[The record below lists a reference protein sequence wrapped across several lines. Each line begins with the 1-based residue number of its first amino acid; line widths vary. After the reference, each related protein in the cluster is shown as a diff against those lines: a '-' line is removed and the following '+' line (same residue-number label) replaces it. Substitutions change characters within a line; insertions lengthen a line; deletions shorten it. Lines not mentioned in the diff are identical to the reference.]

1 MGEVL
6 ERIAAS
12 LLCAT
17 LFCLMTVKMLGAMQ
31 QAGYKN
37 GTFLRWLERKK
48 NMLFNRLCVLALCLA
63 LSSAITALCFSF
75 LGVKVALLISALP
88 FAFLL
93 LAYLYSERKRALK
106 VETVRTGRLKR
117 LFVCYFFFVLCLSYL
132 FIAFLGFLS
141 VWNGSTLYAL
151 IAYVPFALLAPT
163 LPFILCLANAFMGVF
178 ETARNRKFVK
188 RAGQV
193 LDEKK
198 IVRVGIV
205 GSYGKTSVKNVLKTI
220 LSEKYAVVATPQS
233 YNTPIGIAKTVYLP
247 EFENAEI
254 LIAEMGAR
262 KAGDIAELCQL
273 VKPDFAIF
281 TGVCEQHIQ
290 TFGSIQNVFQE
301 KSEIIKSGAFV
312 VCGANLKER
321 VEEAFEREY
330 IEEAVAFAGFA
341 QVEDLELL
349 PTQTKFVLRFGEEK
363 IGVSTR
369 LLGRMAVE
377 NIALAAYLARECL
390 GLSLE
395 EIARG
400 IEKIQPV
407 PHRLQLLESGG
418 AYILDDGYN
427 CNVIGAREA
436 LAALSRFTGG
446 KCVVTPGIVE
456 CGVLEEEINSELG
469 REIAKAGLDK
479 VVLVGE
485 TLVGAVKAGYMQ
497 AGGDEK
503 KLVLVK
509 TLDEAKAELATWLGA
524 GDCVLFLN
532 DLPDVV

>member
-1 MGEVL
+1 MSEVFQ
-6 ERIAAS
+6 RIVAS

-17 LFCLMTVKMLGAMQ
+17 LFCLMTVKTLGVMQ
-31 QAGYKN
+31 QGGYKN
-37 GTFLRWLERKK
+37 GTFFRWLEKK
-48 NMLFNRLCVLALCLA
+48 ENMLFNRLCVLALCLA

-75 LGVKVALLISALP
+75 LGVKAALLISALP

-93 LAYLYSERKRALK
+93 LGYLYSDYKRALK
-106 VETVRTGRLKR
+106 VPIKKTGRFQR
-117 LFVCYFFFVLCLSYL
+117 LFVCYFFLVLCLSYL
-132 FIAFLGFLS
+132 LIAVLAFLAK
-141 VWNGSTLYAL
+141 WNGSTLYGL
-151 IAYVPFALLAPT
+151 IAYVPFALLVPI
-163 LPFILCLANAFMGVF
+163 LPFILCLANALTGIF
-178 ETARNRKFVK
+178 ENARNRKFVK

-205 GSYGKTSVKNVLKTI
+205 GSYGKTSVKNILKTI
-220 LSEKYAVVATPQS
+220 LSEKYAVVATPES
-233 YNTPIGIAKTVYLP
+233 YNTPIGIAKTVALP

-281 TGVCEQHIQ
+281 TGVCAQHIQ

-312 VCGANLKER
+312 VCGENLKSS
-321 VEEAFEREY
+321 VEEAFEKEY
-330 IEEAVAFAGFA
+330 IDEAVAFAGVA
-341 QVEDLELL
+341 QVQDLQLL
-349 PTQTKFVLRFGEEK
+349 PTHTKFVLCLGEEK

-377 NIALAAYLARECL
+377 NIAIAAYLAHECL
-390 GLSLE
+390 GLSTE

-400 IEKIQPV
+400 IEKIHPV
-407 PHRLQLLESGG
+407 PHRLQLLENGG

-427 CNVIGAREA
+427 CNAVGAKEA

-456 CGVLEEEINSELG
+456 CGVLEEEINGELG
-469 REIAKAGLDK
+469 KQIAQAGLDK

-485 TLVGAVKAGYMQ
+485 TLVGAVKAGFIE
-497 AGGDEK
+497 AGGNVENIA
-503 KLVLVK
+503 VVK
-509 TLDEAKAELATWLGA
+509 TLDEAKAELASWLGA

-532 DLPDVV
+532 DLPDII

>member
-17 LFCLMTVKMLGAMQ
+17 LFCLMTVKTLGVMQ
-31 QAGYKN
+31 QGGYKN
-37 GTFLRWLERKK
+37 GAFLRWLERKE

-63 LSSAITALCFSF
+63 LSSTITALCFSF
-75 LGVKVALLISALP
+75 LGVKTALLLSALP
-88 FAFLL
+88 FVGLL
-93 LAYLYSERKRALK
+93 LTYLYSDRKRSLK
-106 VETVRTGRLKR
+106 VSINKTGRFKR
-117 LFVCYFFFVLCLSYL
+117 LFVCYFFFLLCFSYL
-132 FIAFLGFLS
+132 LIAFLSFLAT
-141 VWNGSTLYAL
+141 WNGSTLYGL
-151 IAYVPFALLAPT
+151 IAYVPFALFVPI
-163 LPFILCLANAFMGVF
+163 LPFILCLANGFTGIF
-178 ETARNRKFVK
+178 ENARNRKFVK

-205 GSYGKTSVKNVLKTI
+205 GSYGKTSVKNILKTM
-220 LSEKYAVVATPQS
+220 LSEKYAVVATPES

-290 TFGSIQNVFQE
+290 TFGSAQNVFAE

-312 VCGANLKER
+312 VCGENLKER
-321 VEEAFEREY
+321 VEEAFEKEY
-330 IEEAVAFAGFA
+330 IEEAVAFVGGA
-341 QVEDLELL
+341 QVENLQLL
-349 PTQTKFVLRFGEEK
+349 PTQTKFVLSFGEEK
-363 IGVSTR
+363 INVSTR

-377 NIALAAYLARECL
+377 NIALAAYLAHECL

-400 IEKIQPV
+400 IEKIQPI

-418 AYILDDGYN
+418 AFILDDGYN
-427 CNVIGAREA
+427 ANVVGAREA
-436 LAALSRFTGG
+436 LSALKRFTGG

-456 CGVLEEEINSELG
+456 CGILEEEINGELG
-469 REIAKAGLDK
+469 KQIATAGLDK

-485 TLVGAVKAGYMQ
+485 TLVGAVKAGYIK
-497 AGGDEK
+497 AGGDTEK
-503 KLVLVK
+503 LALVK
-509 TLDEAKAELATWLGA
+509 TLDEAKAELAGWLGA

-532 DLPDVV
+532 DLPDVI

>member
-1 MGEVL
+1 MGEVF

-17 LFCLMTVKMLGAMQ
+17 LFCLMTVKTLGAMQ

-37 GTFLRWLERKK
+37 GAFLRWLEKRE

-88 FAFLL
+88 LVGL
-93 LAYLYSERKRALK
+93 SLAYLYSDRKRALK
-106 VETVRTGRLKR
+106 VPINKTGRFSR
-117 LFVCYFFFVLCLSYL
+117 LLICYFFFVLCFSYL
-132 FIAFLGFLS
+132 LIALLGFLA
-141 VWNGSTLYAL
+141 VWNGSSLYGL
-151 IAYVPFALLAPT
+151 IAYVPFALLVPI

-178 ETARNRKFVK
+178 ENARNKKFVK

-205 GSYGKTSVKNVLKTI
+205 GSYGKTSVKNILKTI
-220 LSEKYAVVATPQS
+220 LSEKYKVVATPHS
-233 YNTPIGIAKTVYLP
+233 FNTPIGIAKTVALP

-262 KAGDIAELCQL
+262 KVGDIAELCEI

-281 TGVCEQHIQ
+281 TGVCAQHIQ
-290 TFGSIQNVFQE
+290 TFGSIENVFAE

-312 VCGANLKER
+312 VCGENLKAR
-321 VEEAFEREY
+321 VEEAFEKEY
-330 IEEAVAFAGFA
+330 IEEAVAFAGYA
-341 QVEDLELL
+341 QVEDLELC

-363 IGVSTR
+363 INVSTR
-369 LLGRMAVE
+369 LLGRAAVE
-377 NIALAAYLARECL
+377 NIALACFLAHECL
-390 GLSLE
+390 GLSAD

-400 IEKIQPV
+400 VEKIEPV
-407 PHRLQLLESGG
+407 PHRLELIESGG

-427 CNVIGAREA
+427 CNLVGAKEA
-436 LAALSRFTGG
+436 LGALGRFKGG

-456 CGVLEEEINSELG
+456 CGVLEEEINGELG
-469 REIAKAGLDK
+469 KEIAKTGLDK
-479 VVLVGE
+479 IVLVGE
-485 TLVGAVKAGYMQ
+485 TLVGAVKTGYVQ
-497 AGGDEK
+497 AGGDVE
-503 KLVLVK
+503 KLVCVK
-509 TLDEAKAELATWLGA
+509 TLEEAKTELASWLGA

-532 DLPDVV
+532 DLPDLF

>member
-37 GTFLRWLERKK
+37 GAFLRWLEKRE

-75 LGVKVALLISALP
+75 LGLKLALLVSALP
-88 FAFLL
+88 FVFLL
-93 LAYLYSERKRALK
+93 LAYLYSDRKRALK
-106 VETVRTGRLKR
+106 VAIVKTGRLVR
-117 LFVCYFFFVLCLSYL
+117 LLICYFFFVLCFSYL
-132 FIAFLGFLS
+132 FIALLAFLAL
-141 VWNGSTLYAL
+141 WNGSSLYGL
-151 IAYVPFALLAPT
+151 IAYVPFALIVPI

-178 ETARNRKFVK
+178 ENARNKKFVK

-198 IVRVGIV
+198 IVRIGIV
-205 GSYGKTSVKNVLKTI
+205 GSYGKTSVKNILQTI
-220 LSEKYAVVATPQS
+220 LSEKYKVVATPLS
-233 YNTPIGIAKTVYLP
+233 YNTPIGIAKTVALP
-247 EFENAEI
+247 EFESAEI

-262 KAGDIAELCQL
+262 KTGDIAELCKI

-290 TFGSIQNVFQE
+290 TFGSVENVFAE

-312 VCGANLKER
+312 VCGENLKAR
-321 VEEAFEREY
+321 VEEAFEKEY
-330 IEEAVAFAGFA
+330 IDEAVAFAGSS
-341 QVEDLELL
+341 QVEDLQFL
-349 PTQTKFVLRFGEEK
+349 PTQTKFVLRLGEEK
-363 IGVSTR
+363 IDVSTR
-369 LLGRMAVE
+369 LLGRAAVE
-377 NIALAAYLARECL
+377 NIALACVLAYECL
-390 GLSLE
+390 GLSVG

-400 IEKIQPV
+400 VEKIEPV
-407 PHRLQLLESGG
+407 PHRLQLIESGG

-427 CNVIGAREA
+427 CNLVGAKEA
-436 LAALSRFTGG
+436 LNALGRFTGG

-456 CGVLEEEINSELG
+456 CGVLEEEINGELG
-469 REIAKAGLDK
+469 KEIAEAGLDK

-485 TLVGAVKAGYMQ
+485 TLVGAVKAGYVQ
-497 AGGDEK
+497 TGGDME
-503 KLVLVK
+503 KLVVVK
-509 TLDEAKAELATWLGA
+509 TLDEAKTELAGWLGA

-532 DLPDVV
+532 DLPDVF